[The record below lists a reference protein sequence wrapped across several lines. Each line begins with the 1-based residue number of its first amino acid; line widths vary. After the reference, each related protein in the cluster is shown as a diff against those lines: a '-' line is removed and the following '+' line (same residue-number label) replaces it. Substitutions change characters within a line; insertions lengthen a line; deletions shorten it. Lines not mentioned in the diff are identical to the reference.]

1 MAKEATLQV
10 RMDAELKEQAEELYK
25 KLGTSF
31 AEAVR
36 IFASQSVQEKAM
48 PFVIHIAEQ
57 DTDKRIGIARG
68 EFQVP
73 DDIDK
78 YNNEIE
84 DMFGD
89 YR

>member
-1 MAKEATLQV
+1 M
-10 RMDAELKEQAEELYK
+10 AEL
-25 KLGTSF
+25 
-31 AEAVR
+31 
-36 IFASQSVQEKAM
+36 
-48 PFVIHIAEQ
+48 

-84 DMFGD
+84 DMFGGL
-89 YR
+89 